1 MADIRTAL
9 VKNLEE
15 SFVHIVRSGFTQ
27 IVGVGQIIT
36 ITGASSS
43 VSKTD
48 AFRGAGETGSVPM
61 YCIALKAVNAA
72 YNFTVD
78 SQALSTAYA
87 IGDPPGTMKL
97 IPSGDIA
104 GTIAAV
110 SSGVAGDQFAIVKRP
125 LAFADGL
132 IPYVTAKSVEFLD
145 IRRPIRDRGALNHR
159 KKMAQQGGVLNLT
172 AKYENVLAG
181 LGKFVDQE
189 LVVILEREDNRDGTV
204 VETEFYYGAH
214 IPALPGPNESEGD
227 TDTDVT
233 VAVNFELH
241 GTLLED

>member
-1 MADIRTAL
+1 MADIRTAR
-9 VKNLEE
+9 VKYLEE
-15 SFVHIVRSGFTQ
+15 SVVHIVRSGFTQ

-36 ITGASSS
+36 ITAANDG
-43 VSKTD
+43 VQKLD
-48 AFRGAGETGSVPM
+48 AFRGAGETGTVDM
-61 YCIALKAVNAA
+61 YAIALKAVNAVTT
-72 YNFTVD
+72 FTID
-78 SQALSTAYA
+78 GKTLSTSFAA
-87 IGDPPGTMKL
+87 GDPPGTMKL
-97 IPSGDIA
+97 IDSGDIA
-104 GTIAAV
+104 GALVV
-110 SSGVAGDQFAIVKRP
+110 SAGVAGDQFAIVKRP
-125 LAFADGL
+125 PAFTDGL

-189 LVVILEREDNRDGTV
+189 IVIILEREDNRDGTV

-227 TDTDVT
+227 TDTAVT